1 MSTWTAYHNRSIS
14 PQEQALYDHLL
25 AYAEY
30 ETPQELIARFKSLF
44 IDGVGYPSRPI
55 VATLDEILSSKDVE
69 LYFHYILNR
78 CCHILVNRW
87 QTRPQFQAAVPTFI
101 ELIERGPTNHATE
114 YSRTRQIRKLREIVA
129 DFTETEQYLTLKRLA
144 RLVEASCEAKN
155 DANRPLGSLIR
166 RYPYLYEHC
175 LVSEGSPE
183 EHQRNIRRIQVKAQ
197 RKFEVDLSQ
206 YVTYRVR
213 RARLEKRMSSKESL
227 QRLRPI
233 SNPTLLSDRELVTSL
248 NQFSGKV
255 DNGRTYCDSAQMF
268 MQRNH
273 AVRFGD
279 FKGDLY
285 QYLSDTIDP
294 SYGRRK
300 FSKLLFKQLKDTLP
314 ENEDQPL
321 NDFLLVRT
329 CSQLLSFL
337 VVESPQRP
345 HHFVFIDLI
354 NNLGPTITT
363 SLLLKLVL
371 LCRKVKPYLERR
383 FSILFNHYES
393 AAQSSVL
400 WLVKMFES
408 LNVALSLTFGSVD
421 ISSVLTTQS
430 KINFQRV
437 TPS

>member
-30 ETPQELIARFKSLF
+30 ETPQELIDRFRSLF
-44 IDGVGYPSRPI
+44 IDGVGYPSRKI

-69 LYFHYILNR
+69 QYFHYILNR

-87 QTRPQFQAAVPTFI
+87 QSRPHLQSAVPDFI
-101 ELIERGPTNHATE
+101 DLIERGPTNHATE
-114 YSRTRQIRKLREIVA
+114 YARAKHIRKLREIVA
-129 DFTETEQYLTLKRLA
+129 GFTETEQYLTLKRLA
-144 RLVEASCEAKN
+144 QLVETSCEAKD
-155 DANRPLGSLIR
+155 DANRPLGTLIR

-197 RKFEVDLSQ
+197 HKFEVNLSH

-213 RARLEKRMSSKESL
+213 RARLEKQMSSKESL

-233 SNPTLLSDRELVTSL
+233 ANPTLLSDRELVTSL

-255 DNGRTYCDSAQMF
+255 DNGRSFCDSAQVF
-268 MQRNH
+268 LQRNH

-279 FKGDLY
+279 FKGELY
-285 QYLSDTIDP
+285 QYLSNTIDP
-294 SYGRRK
+294 SYARRK
-300 FSKLLFKQLKDTLP
+300 FSNLLYKQLRDTLP

-337 VVESPQRP
+337 VVESSQRP

-354 NNLGPTITT
+354 NNLGPTTTT

-371 LCRKVKPYLERR
+371 LCKKVKPYLERR

-393 AAQSSVL
+393 AAQSSVI

-421 ISSVLTTQS
+421 ISPILTT
-430 KINFQRV
+430 
-437 TPS
+437 

>member
-30 ETPQELIARFKSLF
+30 ETPGELIERFQSLF
-44 IDGVGYPSRPI
+44 VDGVGYPSRKI
-55 VATLDEILSSKDVE
+55 VDTLDEILASKDVE
-69 LYFHYILNR
+69 QYFHYVLNR

-87 QTRPQFQAAVPTFI
+87 QSRSQFQSAVPTFI
-101 ELIERGPTNHATE
+101 EVLEKGPTKHVTE
-114 YSRTRQIRKLREIVA
+114 YSRSRQVRKLREIVA
-129 DFTETEQYLTLKRLA
+129 EFTETEQYLTLKRLA
-144 RLVEASCEAKN
+144 RLI
-155 DANRPLGSLIR
+155 DNREEECSDSNSPLGTLIQ

-175 LVSEGSPE
+175 LVGEGSPE
-183 EHQRNIRRIQVKAQ
+183 EHQRHIRRIQRKAQ
-197 RKFEVDLSQ
+197 HKFEVNLSH

-213 RARLEKRMSSKESL
+213 RARLEKQRPSQEHL

-233 SNPTLLSDRELVTSL
+233 ANPTLLSDRELVASL

-255 DNGRTYCDSAQMF
+255 DNGHSYCDSAQIF
-268 MQRNH
+268 LKRNQ
-273 AVRFGD
+273 AVRFAD

-285 QYLSDTIDP
+285 HYLSDTIDS
-294 SYGRRK
+294 SYSRRK
-300 FSKLLFKQLKDTLP
+300 FSNLLSKQLKETLP
-314 ENEDQPL
+314 QNDEQLL

-345 HHFVFIDLI
+345 HHFVFVDLI
-354 NNLGPTITT
+354 NNLGPLLTT

-371 LCRKVKPYLERR
+371 LCRRVKPYLERR
-383 FSILFNHYES
+383 FSILFNHYEA
-393 AAQSSVL
+393 AAQGNVL

-408 LNVALSLTFGSVD
+408 LNIALSLTFGSVD
-421 ISSVLTTQS
+421 ISSVLS
-430 KINFQRV
+430 A
-437 TPS
+437 

>member
-1 MSTWTAYHNRSIS
+1 M
-14 PQEQALYDHLL
+14 
-25 AYAEY
+25 
-30 ETPQELIARFKSLF
+30 
-44 IDGVGYPSRPI
+44 
-55 VATLDEILSSKDVE
+55 
-69 LYFHYILNR
+69 
-78 CCHILVNRW
+78 
-87 QTRPQFQAAVPTFI
+87 
-101 ELIERGPTNHATE
+101 
-114 YSRTRQIRKLREIVA
+114 
-129 DFTETEQYLTLKRLA
+129 
-144 RLVEASCEAKN
+144 
-155 DANRPLGSLIR
+155 
-166 RYPYLYEHC
+166 
-175 LVSEGSPE
+175 
-183 EHQRNIRRIQVKAQ
+183 
-197 RKFEVDLSQ
+197 
-206 YVTYRVR
+206 
-213 RARLEKRMSSKESL
+213 
-227 QRLRPI
+227 
-233 SNPTLLSDRELVTSL
+233 L